1 MQNEKFLSRGW
12 QKIFRF
18 FLCFCISIVDFM
30 PAFAADASGGTGPN
44 SIFDIV
50 REDGGVRDA
59 GGGEF
64 SEAVSGFQ
72 EEAVQIA
79 NQAIMFSIVANVV
92 RIAII
97 IAVIAA
103 VFFLIFRLTKKK

>member
-1 MQNEKFLSRGW
+1 MLLGAPGA
-12 QKIFRF
+12 
-18 FLCFCISIVDFM
+18 LAL
-30 PAFAADASGGTGPN
+30 PAFLDASGGTGPN